1 MFILSS
7 LLSVFQQTR
16 YLYFGTLK
24 ISNAPKS
31 FGNHHPPQIFDP
43 TYISIILPLSRS
55 SLTGSELLSNAP
67 LFLNVALPKTV
78 FCRASW
84 SHHSPADR
92 FGDWCLLQSHTNPY
106 DEQLEAA
113 GEAHRMQLL
122 PGLVP
127 ATQRKLP
134 IRKPGVGT
142 WGCSHLQPTL
152 PTHQLSLPWPGP
164 AGMRL
169 PIPSRML
176 EEDTEEPG
184 DRARTEGGKGEVGN
198 KAERRPRFQT
208 QCYF

>member
-1 MFILSS
+1 MIL
-7 LLSVFQQTR
+7 LLEIVQ
-16 YLYFGTLK
+16 
-24 ISNAPKS
+24 
-31 FGNHHPPQIFDP
+31 
-43 TYISIILPLSRS
+43 LS
-55 SLTGSELLSNAP
+55 AQP
-67 LFLNVALPKTV
+67 LFFFLISFLPILLLPTV